1 MPIDV
6 GLPSV
11 KARAG
16 LWHVAQATV
25 PSAESWASKNSFC
38 PNAARAGMRELGGEM
53 PHFVKAV
60 GKPT

>member
-1 MPIDV
+1 MDV

-16 LWHVAQATV
+16 LWQVAQATV
-25 PSAESWASKNSFC
+25 PLAESRASRNSFC
-38 PNAARAGMRELGGEM
+38 PNAALAGVRELDGEM
-53 PHFVKAV
+53 THFVKTV

>member
-1 MPIDV
+1 MPTDT

-25 PSAESWASKNSFC
+25 PFPESRDSKNSFS
-38 PNAARAGMRELGGEM
+38 PNAALAGVSVVGEM
-53 PHFVKAV
+53 TYWVKTV

>member
-1 MPIDV
+1 MPMEV

-16 LWHVAQATV
+16 LWQVAQATV
-25 PSAESWASKNSFC
+25 PLAESRASKNSFC
-38 PNAARAGMRELGGEM
+38 PNAALAGMRELGGEM
-53 PHFVKAV
+53 THFVKTV